1 MRKGDISN
9 ELPRRIIVT
18 TDVVIQTETSIKKVY
33 KIFPSVEKR
42 QTYRRDLLSYLY
54 LVTTRRE
61 ITLELGSFDYDQDEL
76 KEIMDSLD
84 EMGTNPF
91 RYSTSYGSADNLAK
105 ELPYRPEVVG
115 VLDVEERLLRY
126 GKWGMGFS
134 DL

>member
-54 LVTTRRE
+54 LVTSRRE

-76 KEIMDSLD
+76 KGIMDSLD

>member
-18 TDVVIQTETSIKKVY
+18 TDVVIQTETSFRKAY
-33 KIFPSVEKR
+33 KIIPVVSKTEV
-42 QTYRRDLLSYLY
+42 YRRDLLSYLY

-61 ITLELGSFDYDQDEL
+61 ITLELGSFEHDQDEL
-76 KEIMDSLD
+76 SKIMDSLD

-91 RYSTSYGSADNLAK
+91 RYSTAYGSVDTLVK
-105 ELPYRPEVVG
+105 ELPYRPEVIG
-115 VLDVEERLLRY
+115 VLDKEERLLRY
-126 GKWGMGFS
+126 GKWGMGFG